1 LFRFAWRIFNDLK
14 IRTKLFLSFIIVV
27 FIPVITVGYFLTAE
41 LRDMALDNAVEQTVS
56 NMERVKQRTLEIIN
70 VSSDTAYRLAND
82 PRLESVAN
90 RRYETTYEVVAA
102 YRDYHDFSHF
112 LSLYEEISNIRF
124 YMDNPTLLNN
134 WEFLQPTDDIRE
146 ADWYK
151 RAMGSLNGTVGWFYL
166 EDERDKRH
174 YLSLVRKVNFFETLS
189 SGVLVVNVNMN
200 ALSTILNQ
208 ETFETMIVDASNTIV
223 SANRFENVGK
233 TLDEIEFDRAIASE
247 RSGSFDERI
256 DGESHR
262 VMIEP
267 LVPSGSMNELRIITI
282 FSIDH
287 ITADVSRIQRTALI
301 VIAATLVLA
310 LVLIFAFSGILS
322 NRMRKLSKH
331 ITKVSTGKLDI
342 SLEIDGKDEIAMLAR
357 QFNSMVGSINE
368 LVEEVHDSNQ
378 QKRLLESKQNEIK
391 FKMMASQINPHFL
404 FNALESIRMKA
415 HLKGEKEIS
424 QVVRLLGKL
433 MRKNLE
439 VSRRKTTLE
448 DEFDI
453 VRCYLDIQKFRY
465 EDRLRYA
472 LNIEPEAEH
481 VPIPPLIIQPLVENA
496 VIHGLENKEEGGT
509 VTVNVRFLDAGE
521 LLVEVVDDGAG
532 MSDRRIEELLDSLR
546 ETDDDD
552 RNRIGL
558 RNVHMRLQLTYGN
571 GHGLHIESASGEGTR
586 IYFTIPLGGEKHV

>member
-1 LFRFAWRIFNDLK
+1 MFRLALRIFNDLK
-14 IRTKLFLSFIIVV
+14 IRTKLFLSFIIAV
-27 FIPVITVGYFLTAE
+27 FIPGITVGYLLTVE

-56 NMERVKQRTLEIIN
+56 NMGRVKQRTLEIIN

-82 PRLESVAN
+82 PRLEAVAN
-90 RRYETTYEVVAA
+90 HRYETTYEVVSA
-102 YRDYHDFSHF
+102 YRGYPDFEHY
-112 LSLYEEISNIRF
+112 LSLYDEISNIRF

-134 WEFLQPTDDIRE
+134 WEFLQPGDSIRE
-146 ADWYK
+146 ADWYLQ
-151 RAMGSLNGTVGWFYL
+151 ATNSLNGTVGWFYL
-166 EDERDKRH
+166 PDERDNRY
-174 YLSLVRKVNFFETLS
+174 YLSLVRKVNFFDTFT

-208 ETFETMIVDASNTIV
+208 ETFETMIVDDSNTIV
-223 SANRFENVGK
+223 SANRFENIGK
-233 TLDEIEFDRAIASE
+233 TLDEIEFDPAIASE
-247 RSGSFDERI
+247 RSGSFEEKL
-256 DGESHR
+256 DGENYR
-262 VMIEP
+262 IIIEP
-267 LVPSGSMNELRIITI
+267 LVPDKSMNELRIITI

-287 ITADVSRIQRTALI
+287 ITEDVSRIQRTALI
-301 VIAATLVLA
+301 VIAATLLLA
-310 LVLIFAFSGILS
+310 LMLIFVFSGILS
-322 NRMRKLSKH
+322 NRMRRLSKH
-331 ITKVSTGKLDI
+331 ITKVATGKLDI
-342 SLEIDGKDEIAMLAR
+342 TLEIDGKDEIAMLAR
-357 QFNSMVGSINE
+357 QFNSMVGSING
-368 LVEEVHDSNQ
+368 LVEEVRDSNQ

-472 LNIEPEAEH
+472 LHIDPEAERI
-481 VPIPPLIIQPLVENA
+481 PIPPLIIQPLVENA

-509 VTVNVRFLDAGE
+509 VTVNDRFLHADE

-532 MSDRRIEELLDSLR
+532 MSEQKIGELYESLR
-546 ETDDDD
+546 DTDDEE

-558 RNVHMRLQLTYGN
+558 RNVHLRLQLTYGAA
-571 GHGLHIESASGEGTR
+571 HGLHIESACGEGTR
-586 IYFTIPLGGEKHV
+586 IYFTIPLGGDKHV

>member
-1 LFRFAWRIFNDLK
+1 
-14 IRTKLFLSFIIVV
+14 
-27 FIPVITVGYFLTAE
+27 
-41 LRDMALDNAVEQTVS
+41 
-56 NMERVKQRTLEIIN
+56 
-70 VSSDTAYRLAND
+70 
-82 PRLESVAN
+82 
-90 RRYETTYEVVAA
+90 
-102 YRDYHDFSHF
+102 
-112 LSLYEEISNIRF
+112 
-124 YMDNPTLLNN
+124 
-134 WEFLQPTDDIRE
+134 
-146 ADWYK
+146 
-151 RAMGSLNGTVGWFYL
+151 
-166 EDERDKRH
+166 
-174 YLSLVRKVNFFETLS
+174 
-189 SGVLVVNVNMN
+189 
-200 ALSTILNQ
+200 
-208 ETFETMIVDASNTIV
+208 
-223 SANRFENVGK
+223 
-233 TLDEIEFDRAIASE
+233 
-247 RSGSFDERI
+247 
-256 DGESHR
+256 
-262 VMIEP
+262 
-267 LVPSGSMNELRIITI
+267 
-282 FSIDH
+282 
-287 ITADVSRIQRTALI
+287 
-301 VIAATLVLA
+301 
-310 LVLIFAFSGILS
+310 LS
-322 NRMRKLSKH
+322 NRMRRLSKH
-331 ITKVSTGKLDI
+331 ITKVATGKLDI

-357 QFNSMVGSINE
+357 QFNSMVGSING

-472 LNIEPEAEH
+472 LNIEPDAERI
-481 VPIPPLIIQPLVENA
+481 PIPPLIIQPLVENA

-509 VTVNVRFLDAGE
+509 VTVNVRFLGTDE

-532 MSDRRIEELLDSLR
+532 MSDRKIEELHESLR
-546 ETDDDD
+546 DTDDEE

-571 GHGLHIESASGEGTR
+571 AYGLHIESASGEGTR